1 MSAGTPVPDVADQ
14 VRVGRF
20 VTGVLRDQIRVLN
33 ETALAPSARYDRVNF
48 VALPPIENT
57 DFIDDVFSYASLY
70 AGGGITSRLPPTGSW
85 STERALRRR

>member
-33 ETALAPSARYDRVNF
+33 ETALALSARYDRVNF
-48 VALPPIENT
+48 VAPRLRAPT
-57 DFIDDVFSYASLY
+57 SSTTSSATRRST
-70 AGGGITSRLPPTGSW
+70 AGGGITSRLLPTGSW